1 MKKLLLLPIMLISIY
16 SYCQNGIANANDFM
30 YKPPYKL
37 MQQALAYHNAKYES
51 NQNQIN
57 ELIGYSNKSFSENN
71 YEGML
76 YAADLILK
84 IENKS
89 KKAYLIKSIAYYNKG
104 EILNA
109 YNFGCAQLDLDND
122 ISFEWYNEITSYF
135 FANIRENLS
144 KENYEQ
150 VQYHCENVVFK
161 NVYSYYYLGLAL
173 YYQSEFQ
180 TAKEFFK
187 KAKEI
192 KQSQIY
198 LEAIESKKI
207 IKNPIIN
214 L

>member
-1 MKKLLLLPIMLISIY
+1 MMLISIY
-16 SYCQNGIANANDFM
+16 SYSQNGITNADDFM

-37 MQQALAYHNAKYES
+37 MQQALTYHNTKYEN

-57 ELIGYSNKSFSENN
+57 ELIAYSNKSHSEKN

-89 KKAYLIKSIAYYNKG
+89 KKAYLIKSIAYYNKD

-122 ISFEWYNEITSYF
+122 TSFEWYNAITTYF
-135 FANIRENLS
+135 FEKIRENLS

-150 VQYHCENVVFK
+150 VQFDCENILFQ
-161 NVYSYYYLGLAL
+161 NVYSYYYLALAL
-173 YYQSEFQ
+173 YYQSDFL

-187 KAKEI
+187 KAKVL
-192 KQSQIY
+192 KQSQMY
-198 LEAIESKKI
+198 LEAIESKKSI
-207 IKNPIIN
+207 ENPIIN